1 MSFLERIHTAN
12 RHDIRK
18 FLPFCVAGVN
28 VGYIKHTFAAELNRW
43 PKVFAVDDREVR
55 LAPALNTPDVAVE
68 TRSAAVAEVLRQ
80 LHEERVIPSWRDELY
95 AVNRFFTEQPVL
107 LMERAAIPLFG
118 ICGYGVHM
126 NGFVRQEDDIR
137 MWIGKRSSLKPVS
150 PGKLDQLVAGGQP
163 AGMSLRENMIK
174 ECKEEANIPP
184 ELTARMKPVG
194 AISYCLETEQGLRP
208 DVIYC
213 FDLELPPEFVPVNN
227 DGEVEAFYLWSMDR
241 VIEVAR
247 DTDDFKFNCNL
258 VVIDFLIR
266 HGFIAP
272 EDPDYL
278 AIIAG
283 LVARE
288 WAPAFRNRTI
298 A

>member
-12 RHDIRK
+12 RHDIRN
-18 FLPFCVAGVN
+18 FLPFYIAGVR
-28 VGYIKHTFAAELNRW
+28 VGHLKCEFAARLKRW
-43 PKVFAVDDREVR
+43 SDVFAVDEREVR
-55 LAPALNTPDVAVE
+55 LAPALNAPE
-68 TRSAAVAEVLRQ
+68 TALEARSDAVAGVLRC
-80 LHEERVIPSWRDELY
+80 LYEEGLIPGWRDELY
-95 AVNRFFTEQPVL
+95 AVNRFFAEPPVL
-107 LMERAAIPLFG
+107 LMERAAIPFFG

-126 NGFVRQEDDIR
+126 NGFVRRGGEMQ
-137 MWIGKRSSLKPVS
+137 MWIGRRSRVKPIS

-163 AGMSLRENMIK
+163 AGMGLRENMIK
-174 ECKEEANIPP
+174 ECEEEANIPP
-184 ELTARMKPVG
+184 ELAARMKPVG

-213 FDLELPPEFVPVNN
+213 FDLELPPEFVPENN
-227 DGEVEAFYLWSMDR
+227 DGEVEAFYLWPMER

-247 DTDDFKFNCNL
+247 DSNDFKFNCNL
-258 VVIDFLIR
+258 VVIDFLVR

-272 EDPDYL
+272 EDPDYM

-288 WAPAFRNRTI
+288 WAPAFRQGS
-298 A
+298 AV